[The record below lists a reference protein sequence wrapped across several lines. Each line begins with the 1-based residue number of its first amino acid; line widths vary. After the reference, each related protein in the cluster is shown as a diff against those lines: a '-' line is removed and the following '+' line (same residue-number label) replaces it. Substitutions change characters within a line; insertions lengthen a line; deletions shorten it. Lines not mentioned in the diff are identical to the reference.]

1 MIVLLIRI
9 ICMKNHKL
17 VLMVFLCS
25 FFIGLRTYYYVNK
38 LDHIPEKVT
47 NQVMKIQ
54 GDSIKVDGNFLK
66 LTGKI
71 QGEKYLAY
79 YSLKTSKE
87 KAIWERKI
95 LPNTVIISGETEAF
109 DRARNL
115 NGFDAQKYY
124 QSLGFTQILRTNSIK
139 PFRQKQFSL
148 SEVRQQLIWQI
159 DQRYSKRVASY
170 VKALV
175 IGYKDS
181 EFAEYT
187 SAYKT
192 TGLLHLF
199 TLSGLHIQFYLGG
212 FHLLLKRVG
221 LVREMRL
228 VLLSLVGLL
237 LIFLTGGSFST
248 IRAIF
253 SFLIAFACV
262 TGNFQLSKLDQWSIM
277 LFLIIFCFPL
287 VFWSV
292 GAQLSIYFALIL
304 LYLNDLKLKSW
315 QQALLFAIF
324 TLPLLIYS
332 FSEWTI
338 IGGLLTILLFP
349 FFEWLILPGCLVLF
363 LGCFFPLPGFLS
375 IFMDLFFQILEKVL
389 ESAALPNLT
398 IGRPDFFLFLL
409 LILLVL
415 LVIDRLKYQKKIYW
429 FLVVFLFLILSI
441 SFSAN
446 GLVAFV
452 DVGQGDSIFIKLPFK
467 QETFLIDTG
476 GRLNF
481 KQKKWQAQQ
490 QKHSSDYNLLP
501 FLKSLGCT
509 KIDHL
514 LITHND
520 ADHMGEL
527 LNVLNKVKVKNLYLA
542 KGSHMELKKLLQ
554 PIKGTKIHLLKKG
567 DTVGKKLKLQILSP
581 ETSQGENNDSLVTYF
596 NLNQQRFL
604 LTGDLEITGEEVL
617 LKNYPQLKI
626 DFLKI
631 GHHGSN
637 TSTSETLLKQMQ
649 PKYAIIS
656 VGNKNRYGHPTQETL
671 TKLKRHKITVFRTD
685 QQGMIYYQW
694 SPITKR
700 GGNRTLNRFSGLI
713 VVA

>member
-17 VLMVFLCS
+17 LLMVFLCS

-47 NQVMKIQ
+47 NRVMKIQ

-71 QGEKYLAY
+71 QGEKYLVY

-87 KAIWERKI
+87 KAVWERKI
-95 LPNTVIISGETEAF
+95 LPNTAIISGETEAF

-124 QSLGFTQILRTNSIK
+124 QSLGFTQILRTDSMK

-148 SEVRQQLIWQI
+148 SEFRQQLIWQI

-228 VLLSLVGLL
+228 VLLSLVGFL
-237 LIFLTGGSFST
+237 LIFLTGVSFST

-277 LFLIIFCFPL
+277 LFLVIFCFPL

-324 TLPLLIYS
+324 TLPLLIYN

-349 FFEWLILPGCLVLF
+349 FFEWLILPGCLILF
-363 LGCFFPLPGFLS
+363 FGCFFPLPGFLS
-375 IFMDLFFQILEKVL
+375 FFMDLFFQILEKVL

-415 LVIDRLKYQKKIYW
+415 LVIDRLKYQQKIYW
-429 FLVVFLFLILSI
+429 FLVVFLFLILCI

-481 KQKKWQAQQ
+481 KQKKWQARQ

-514 LITHND
+514 LVTHND

-527 LNVLNKVKVKNLYLA
+527 MNVLNKVKVKNLYLA

-581 ETSQGENNDSLVTYF
+581 ESSQGENNDSLVTYF

-656 VGNKNRYGHPTQETL
+656 VGKKNRYGHPTQETL

-700 GGNRTLNRFSGLI
+700 GEIELLI
-713 VVA
+713 DFLD

>member
-17 VLMVFLCS
+17 LLMVFLCS
-25 FFIGLRTYYYVNK
+25 FFIGLRTYYYINK

-47 NQVMKIQ
+47 NRVMKIQ

-71 QGEKYLAY
+71 QGEKYLVY

-87 KAIWERKI
+87 KAVWERKI
-95 LPNTVIISGETEAF
+95 LPNTAIISGETEAF

-124 QSLGFTQILRTNSIK
+124 QSLGFTQILRTDSMK

-148 SEVRQQLIWQI
+148 SEFRQQLIWQI

-212 FHLLLKRVG
+212 FHMFLKRVG

-262 TGNFQLSKLDQWSIM
+262 TGNFKLSKLDQWSIM
-277 LFLIIFCFPL
+277 LFLVNFCFPL

-304 LYLNDLKLKSW
+304 LYLNNLKLKSW
-315 QQALLFAIF
+315 QQAPLFTIF

-338 IGGLLTILLFP
+338 IGGLLTVLLFP

-375 IFMDLFFQILEKVL
+375 ISMDHFFRILEKVL

-398 IGRPDFFLFLL
+398 IGRPDFYLFLL
-409 LILLVL
+409 LILIVL
-415 LVIDRLKYQKKIYW
+415 LVIDRLKYQQKIYW
-429 FLVVFLFLILSI
+429 FLVVFLSLIISI

-481 KQKKWQAQQ
+481 KQKKWQARQ

-514 LITHND
+514 LVTHND

-581 ETSQGENNDSLVTYF
+581 ESSQGDNNDSLVTYF

-604 LTGDLEITGEEVL
+604 LTGDLETTGEEVL
-617 LKNYPQLKI
+617 LKSYPQLKI

-637 TSTSETLLKQMQ
+637 TSTSETFLKQTQ

-656 VGNKNRYGHPTQETL
+656 VGKKNRYGHPTQETL
-671 TKLKRHKITVFRTD
+671 TKLKRHKVSVFRTD

-700 GGNRTLNRFSGLI
+700 GEIELLI
-713 VVA
+713 DFLD

>member
-47 NQVMKIQ
+47 DQVMKIQ

-71 QGEKYLAY
+71 QGEKYLVY

-95 LPNTVIISGETEAF
+95 LPNTAIISGETEAF

-124 QSLGFTQILRTNSIK
+124 QSLGFTQILRTDSMK

-228 VLLSLVGLL
+228 VLLSLVGFL

-277 LFLIIFCFPL
+277 LFLVIFCFPL

-324 TLPLLIYS
+324 TLPLLIYN

-349 FFEWLILPGCLVLF
+349 FFEWLILPGCLILF
-363 LGCFFPLPGFLS
+363 FGCFFPLPGFLS
-375 IFMDLFFQILEKVL
+375 FFMDLFFQILEKVL

-415 LVIDRLKYQKKIYW
+415 LVIDRLKYQQKIYW

-476 GRLNF
+476 GQLNF
-481 KQKKWQAQQ
+481 KQKKWQARQ

-581 ETSQGENNDSLVTYF
+581 ESSQGENNDSLVTYF

-700 GGNRTLNRFSGLI
+700 GELELLI
-713 VVA
+713 DFLD